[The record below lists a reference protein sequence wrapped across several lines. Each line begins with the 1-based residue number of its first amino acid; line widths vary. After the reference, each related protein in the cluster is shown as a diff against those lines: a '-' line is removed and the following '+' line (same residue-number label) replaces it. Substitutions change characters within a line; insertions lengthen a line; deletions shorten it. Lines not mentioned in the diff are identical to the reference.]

1 MSDMEQPGNTQD
13 SGAAADTGVEDQ
25 NLGAVEGGDD
35 QGGESGQ
42 DSQEQTGTEEF
53 GEIEVDGKKFELP
66 KSAAEKLQAERMMNA
81 DYTQKTQALA
91 EQRRQFEVQ
100 SAEQQKQQQEYVQDY
115 AKVVAIDDQL
125 AAYNQLDWA
134 ELIANDP
141 QQAMLYQQ
149 QQRKLEGQRA
159 QAVQAVT
166 QKQQQFALNEQQ
178 AIAKRVQEASAYVA
192 REIPGWTPER
202 DNQLQAYVK
211 QNGIP
216 EQELMPMVLRHPA
229 LLKILHKAELYDRQ
243 EKKVAA
249 KPTPPVQDKPVTR
262 VSSARGAT
270 QRDPSKMSTAEWMA
284 HRNAQL
290 RKQR

>member
-1 MSDMEQPGNTQD
+1 MDDMEQPGGTQD
-13 SGAAADTGVEDQ
+13 SGAADTRVEDQ
-25 NLGAVEGGDD
+25 DLGAVLGGDD
-35 QGGESGQ
+35 PAGELEQ
-42 DSQEQTGTEEF
+42 DSQEQSGAEEF

-66 KSAAEKLQAERMMNA
+66 KTVAEKLQAERMMNA

-91 EQRRQFEVQ
+91 EQRRQFEAQ
-100 SAEQQKQQQEYVQDY
+100 SAQQQKQQQEYVQDY

-125 AAYNQLDWA
+125 AAYNQLDWQV
-134 ELIANDP
+134 LIANDP

-149 QQRKLEGQRA
+149 QQRALEAQRS

-202 DNQLQAYVK
+202 DTQLQAYVK

-216 EQELMPMVLRHPA
+216 DQELMPMVLKHPA

-243 EKKVAA
+243 EKKATA
-249 KPTPPVQDKPVTR
+249 KPPPPVQDKPVTR
-262 VSSARGAT
+262 VGAARGAT